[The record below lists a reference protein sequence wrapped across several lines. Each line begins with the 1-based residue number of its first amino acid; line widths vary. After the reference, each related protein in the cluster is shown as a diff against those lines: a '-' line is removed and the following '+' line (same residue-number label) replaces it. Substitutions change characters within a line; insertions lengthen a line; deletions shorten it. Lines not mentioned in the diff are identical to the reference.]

1 MHISQWKAIT
11 ASELR
16 QRSVTTRVCN
26 RCILK
31 MDHHCPWINN
41 CVGMRNMKY
50 FLLFVF
56 YNSIL
61 SFVVFSFTLAYCI
74 YGSASRSTVQY
85 LLEMVNI
92 FICLWFSTIIGISEF
107 LLLYDLFVTTT
118 TGKTSRSDDKG
129 LLSEID
135 RKKNQTKNGYTSY
148 RHLQEVFGGNGH
160 FSLSWLLPVAP
171 RFDDY
176 ERLAGYTTV
185 SSSDNKLVTILTY

>member
-1 MHISQWKAIT
+1 
-11 ASELR
+11 
-16 QRSVTTRVCN
+16 
-26 RCILK
+26 
-31 MDHHCPWINN
+31 
-41 CVGMRNMKY
+41 MKY

-61 SFVVFSFTLAYCI
+61 SLVVFSFTLAYCI
-74 YGSASRSTVQY
+74 HGSASRSTVQY

-107 LLLYDLFVTTT
+107 LLLCDLFVTTT
-118 TGKTSRSDDKG
+118 TGKTSRNDDKG

-148 RHLQEVFGGNGH
+148 RH

>member
-1 MHISQWKAIT
+1 
-11 ASELR
+11 
-16 QRSVTTRVCN
+16 
-26 RCILK
+26 
-31 MDHHCPWINN
+31 
-41 CVGMRNMKY
+41 MKY

-61 SFVVFSFTLAYCI
+61 SLVVFSFTLAYCI

-92 FICLWFSTIIGISEF
+92 FIC
-107 LLLYDLFVTTT
+107 DLFVTTT
-118 TGKTSRSDDKG
+118 TGKTSRNDDKG

-135 RKKNQTKNGYTSY
+135 RKKNQTKNRYTSY

>member
-1 MHISQWKAIT
+1 
-11 ASELR
+11 
-16 QRSVTTRVCN
+16 
-26 RCILK
+26 
-31 MDHHCPWINN
+31 
-41 CVGMRNMKY
+41 MKY

-107 LLLYDLFVTTT
+107 LLLCDLFVTTT
-118 TGKTSRSDDKG
+118 TGKTSRNDDKG

-160 FSLSWLLPVAP
+160 FSLSWLLPIAP

-176 ERLAGYTTV
+176 ERLAGYTMI

>member
-1 MHISQWKAIT
+1 
-11 ASELR
+11 
-16 QRSVTTRVCN
+16 
-26 RCILK
+26 

-61 SFVVFSFTLAYCI
+61 SLVVFSFTLAYCI

-107 LLLYDLFVTTT
+107 LLLL
-118 TGKTSRSDDKG
+118 
-129 LLSEID
+129 
-135 RKKNQTKNGYTSY
+135 
-148 RHLQEVFGGNGH
+148 
-160 FSLSWLLPVAP
+160 
-171 RFDDY
+171 
-176 ERLAGYTTV
+176 
-185 SSSDNKLVTILTY
+185 